1 MTVET
6 ATIPDAGS
14 VMVSDRQVP
23 WMKLGEL
30 VDQPMT
36 AAEAAKLGGLDF
48 DVELRPVFYGP
59 KTGDFYGA
67 DGTYTSITNRRAVIR
82 VDTGVP
88 LGIVS
93 RNYPILQYGEAFSFM
108 DGVSPQYVA
117 AGALKGGRQGF
128 MVVRAPG
135 TTKLLT
141 RVDPH
146 DLYLVLRTSHD
157 CTRAIEV
164 MAMPLRSRCM
174 NQMTLRS
181 FSAGIPDKWTV
192 RHTTT
197 MRDRL
202 AEAKKSLENLGAYG
216 KQYETVARR
225 LIEIKITKPQATK
238 LLETVFPDRPQRV
251 GRIEQILSAWAGDQ
265 TVGFGGTGWGLLN
278 AVSGHMEWQRPGG
291 NPESRFVGALQGPTH
306 QTINRVAGRL
316 LSRA

>member
-1 MTVET
+1 VTLDT
-6 ATIPDAGS
+6 TIPEAGGN
-14 VMVSDRQVP
+14 VLVSERQVP
-23 WMKLGEL
+23 WMTLGQL
-30 VDQPMT
+30 VDEPMT
-36 AAEAAKLGGLDF
+36 ATEAAKLGGLDF
-48 DVELRPVFYGP
+48 DVELRPVY
-59 KTGDFYGA
+59 YGA
-67 DGTYTSITNRRAVIR
+67 VDGGDYVKITNRRAVIR
-82 VDTGVP
+82 SDTGTP

-93 RNYPILQYGEAFSFM
+93 KNYPVLQYGEAFSFM
-108 DGVSPQYVA
+108 DGVSPHYVA

-128 MVVRAPG
+128 MVVKAPG

-164 MAMPLRSRCM
+164 TAMPLRGRCM
-174 NQMTLRS
+174 NQLTLRS
-181 FSAGIPDKWTV
+181 FTSGVPYRWTV

-197 MRDRL
+197 MRERL
-202 AEAKKSLENLGAYG
+202 AEAQLSLENLGAYG
-216 KQYETVARR
+216 KQYETVAKR

-238 LLETVFPDRPQRV
+238 LLENVFPDRPQR
-251 GRIEQILSAWAGDQ
+251 GSRIEQILSSWTTDP
-265 TVGFGGTGWGLLN
+265 TVGFDGTGWGLLN

-306 QTINRVAGRL
+306 QTINRVAARL